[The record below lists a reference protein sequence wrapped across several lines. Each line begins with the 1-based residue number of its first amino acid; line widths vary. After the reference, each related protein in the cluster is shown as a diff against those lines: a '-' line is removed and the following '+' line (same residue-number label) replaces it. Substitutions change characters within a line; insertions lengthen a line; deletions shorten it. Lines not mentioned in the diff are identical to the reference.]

1 MHKGSIDF
9 AYAIEWRYREERR
22 WVPTIACGF
31 HLKVL
36 QGRTPIRLSGKT
48 FPVDQCVLC
57 IAAKRAKERLALEGR
72 IKNSPIG
79 DGICQSR
86 LNQKLLKPA

>member
-1 MHKGSIDF
+1 MHSTITNF
-9 AYAIEWRYREERR
+9 AYGIEWRHREEKR
-22 WVPTIACGF
+22 WIPTIACGF

-36 QGRTPIRLSGKT
+36 QGRTPIRVSGKT
-48 FPVDQCVLC
+48 YPVDSCVLC
-57 IAAKRAKERLALEGR
+57 IAAKRARERLALEQR
-72 IKNSPIG
+72 IKGSPIG